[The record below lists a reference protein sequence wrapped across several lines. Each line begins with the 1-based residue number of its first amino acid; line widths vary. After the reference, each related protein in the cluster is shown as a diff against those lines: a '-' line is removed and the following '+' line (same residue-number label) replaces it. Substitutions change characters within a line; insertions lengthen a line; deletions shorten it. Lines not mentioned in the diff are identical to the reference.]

1 MEHLLDAPATPDEVM
16 QIARLLP
23 NTVVDWNVWNTN
35 VMRFFAASHGSDGGL
50 AAARAWSDKIL
61 QSHGDL
67 QPKYTVED
75 RWNYWR
81 RSPGSAPRRTGTGA
95 LIRAVREALCDP
107 DWYFAVPQGGPGAAP
122 SAAESTG
129 AAPREK
135 RQSGS
140 DFAEA
145 AADSAEAASA
155 LLRQAKEQFERSAR
169 GRGARAALGEVAE
182 LLARQPG
189 SATQILRKFLYFALG
204 KGCGSGLRLLALEQL
219 IAPLLPDGQD
229 AAQFVAEAITRLS
242 RKDPAIASRGRRMPA
257 HRRAWRKP

>member
-1 MEHLLDAPATPDEVM
+1 M

-75 RWNYWR
+75 RWNYWCL
-81 RSPGSAPRRTGTGA
+81 APHRRTGTGA
-95 LIRAVREALCDP
+95 LIRAVRGSSVIRI
-107 DWYFAVPQGGPGAAP
+107 WYFAVPQGGRAP
-122 SAAESTG
+122 RRRPRKAQAP
-129 AAPREK
+129 PREK
-135 RQSGS
+135 NVRAAAR
-140 DFAEA
+140 FAQA
-145 AADSAEAASA
+145 AADLAEAASA

-169 GRGARAALGEVAE
+169 GRGARAALGEVAG